1 LPERK
6 YESAMPLG
14 PFPGMFSD
22 IEHIDK
28 EDETD
33 TYDDKILAMN
43 IFI

>member
-1 LPERK
+1 MPERK
-6 YESAMPLG
+6 YESAIPLG

-22 IEHIDK
+22 VESNEK

-43 IFI
+43 III